1 MGFKDLRTPDRWM
14 ASITAVLLAG
24 YFVFMVY
31 TLAAPSV
38 YDPQQGMATGFITFL
53 AFVLLLFAG
62 ALWFGVARNHP
73 WVIRTVFAIAIFPV
87 LSQTAQEIFLLVHRA
102 Q

>member
-14 ASITAVLLAG
+14 ASVTAVLLAG

-38 YDPQQGMATGFITFL
+38 YDPQQGMATGLSRWHSCSCYL
-53 AFVLLLFAG
+53 AALFGLASR
-62 ALWFGVARNHP
+62 AT
-73 WVIRTVFAIAIFPV
+73 IRG
-87 LSQTAQEIFLLVHRA
+87 
-102 Q
+102 